1 MELKCQIAKQFF
13 DSYSQECVNDLN
25 EFKSKHLEI
34 YLQPQEPFKKDYD
47 QLLFFLAKIMENKDM
62 VNCSLFEFDND
73 QKVFELGLYFLAKEV
88 INEITQQQCNEYMYL
103 EILTL
108 KQEIRILKEN
118 ECKN

>member
-1 MELKCQIAKQFF
+1 MDLKCQIAKQFF

-25 EFKSKHLEI
+25 DFKTKHIEEFYS
-34 YLQPQEPFKKDYD
+34 QPQEPFKKDYD
-47 QLLFFLAKIMENKDM
+47 RLVFFLGKIMENKDM

-88 INEITQQQCNEYMYL
+88 INEITQHQCNEYMYL

-118 ECKN
+118 

>member
-1 MELKCQIAKQFF
+1 
-13 DSYSQECVNDLN
+13 
-25 EFKSKHLEI
+25 
-34 YLQPQEPFKKDYD
+34 
-47 QLLFFLAKIMENKDM
+47 MENKDM

-73 QKVFELGLYFLAKEV
+73 QKVFELGLYFLAREV

-118 ECKN
+118 GL